1 MGLFSFLKSTP
12 ARIPADLSFIGVDMH
27 SHLLPGLDDG
37 SQNIEDSI
45 RFIMG
50 LHELGYRKFICTPH
64 IISDMY
70 PNSSETIHPAYE
82 MVQARLAAENIPV
95 EIAYAAEFMVNA
107 DFENL
112 IKEGKLLLF
121 GKNYVLIEMSYMA
134 ASPNI
139 KDVIFELIMKG
150 LQPVLAHP
158 ERYSYYHNK
167 YNAIEDFVDAGCLLQ
182 VNILSLTGMYGKEV
196 KRMAEALIEDK
207 IISFA
212 GTDLHH
218 DRHLAMM
225 KDLATNP
232 VVINQLKGL
241 NLLNNQL

>member
-27 SHLLPGLDDG
+27 SHLLPALDDG
-37 SQNIEDSI
+37 SQNIDDSI
-45 RFIMG
+45 HFIKA
-50 LHELGYRKFICTPH
+50 LHELGYHKFICTPH

-70 PNSSETIHPAYE
+70 PNTKETIDPAYE
-82 MVQARLAAENIPV
+82 LVKARLAEENIPV
-95 EIAYAAEFMVNA
+95 EISYAAEFMVNA
-107 DFENL
+107 DFDQI
-112 IKEGKLLLF
+112 IKDEKLLVF

-139 KDVIFELIMKG
+139 KEVIFDLIMRGYK
-150 LQPVLAHP
+150 PVLAHP
-158 ERYSYYHNK
+158 ERYSYYHNRSG
-167 YNAIEDFVDAGCLLQ
+167 AIDDFIDAGCLLQ

-196 KRMAEALIEDK
+196 KRMAEALISQK
-207 IISFA
+207 LISFA

-225 KDLATNP
+225 QQLATDP
-232 VVINQLKGL
+232 AIINQLQSLK
-241 NLLNNQL
+241 LLNSEL

>member
-27 SHLLPGLDDG
+27 SHLLPALDDG
-37 SQNIEDSI
+37 SQNIDDSI
-45 RFIMG
+45 LFIKE
-50 LHELGYRKFICTPH
+50 LAALGYRKFICTPH

-70 PNSSETIHPAYE
+70 PNSRETIHPAYE
-82 MVQARLAAENIPV
+82 LVVSRLKEENISV
-95 EIAYAAEFMVNA
+95 EISYAAEFMVNA
-107 DFENL
+107 DFDKI
-112 IKEGKLLLF
+112 IKDDKLLLF
-121 GKNYVLIEMSYMA
+121 GNNYVLIEMSYMA

-139 KDVIFELIMKG
+139 KEVIFDLIMKG
-150 LQPVLAHP
+150 LKPVLAHP
-158 ERYSYYHNK
+158 ERYSYYHN
-167 YNAIEDFVDAGCLLQ
+167 NFSAIDDFIDAGCLLQ

-196 KRMAEALIEDK
+196 KKMAETLIQNK
-207 IISFA
+207 MISFA

-232 VVINQLKGL
+232 TIVNQLKSL
-241 NLLNNQL
+241 ELLNNQL